1 MDESSRRVM
10 WATAGAALFGSGF
23 AVTFAAATGSSPWL
37 VVTPGLLA
45 VLGVYVF
52 LAALTNS
59 RWFLYPGK
67 HEALLRSRQR
77 SGVAEALG
85 YYVSMGNTLTRND
98 PDNNSW
104 LVTPWIW
111 GAANLVQ
118 AGGGVHQVVLLGID
132 QSQPPRWL
140 VETITANLQSL
151 IQRTNGV
158 PSEHFRW
165 NVSADWCTYLTS
177 QFPLSMPDL
186 NRRMTEGA

>member
-1 MDESSRRVM
+1 
-10 WATAGAALFGSGF
+10 
-23 AVTFAAATGSSPWL
+23 
-37 VVTPGLLA
+37 
-45 VLGVYVF
+45 
-52 LAALTNS
+52 
-59 RWFLYPGK
+59 
-67 HEALLRSRQR
+67 
-77 SGVAEALG
+77 
-85 YYVSMGNTLTRND
+85 MGNTLTRND

-118 AGGGVHQVVLLGID
+118 AGWGVHQVVLLGID
-132 QSQPPRWL
+132 QSQPPRWQ
-140 VETITANLQSL
+140 VETITENLQSL